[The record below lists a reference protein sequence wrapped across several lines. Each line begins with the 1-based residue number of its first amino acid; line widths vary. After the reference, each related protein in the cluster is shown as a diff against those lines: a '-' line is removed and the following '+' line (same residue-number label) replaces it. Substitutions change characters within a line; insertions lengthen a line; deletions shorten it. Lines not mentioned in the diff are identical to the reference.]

1 MEVLYR
7 KWRPQTLA
15 DVVGQEHVTRTLLNA
30 LKSDKVAHAYLFCGP
45 RGTGKTS
52 TGRILAKAL
61 NCSQGGAGEPCNA
74 CILCKEITGGHAMDV
89 VEIDAASNR
98 GIDEIRELRERVRF
112 APGTAKCKF
121 YIIDEV
127 HMLTEPAANALLK
140 TLEEPPPHVRFVLAT
155 TEPHKVP
162 VTILSRCQ
170 RFDFRRISQDATM
183 KRLKEIGKGE
193 GIKIDDASLKLIA
206 RSATGSLRDAINLLE
221 QLTAYYG
228 NDVSLPQVQAML
240 GITGDVRARELVN
253 HIVNNDIPAGLHTIN
268 SVTQDGVDL
277 RQFAR
282 ELVEYLRELLLV
294 KAGAAEAVDVSKDA
308 IAELKQLADK
318 ASMAQLSQAVRRFR
332 EVEMGFDGFSPLPL
346 ELALVECAMPS
357 DRSALLEKLE
367 KATGP
372 AGAKPASAAAPTAA
386 KPTTVTVPTPAKPTA
401 TAKVETEQE
410 PTAIAPATPKRTD
423 MASKEKKAEGAT
435 AETSATAKAEKASEP
450 AATVPATPVKTAK
463 VAKDEKAIEPTV
475 SATPTPERA
484 AKAITDEKAES
495 AAPPTPAEPA
505 PAAKDKSLEDLR
517 RRWKEVVN
525 ATKGMGSRGNLDALL
540 RSACEPIEVTSDTL
554 VLGFYYD
561 FHKEKIEDPK
571 YRTMVEAKVLE
582 VFGRPYKIRCVITE
596 KKDKKAKGHL
606 VDKALQMGA
615 TLIEEE

>member
-15 DVVGQEHVTRTLLNA
+15 DVVGQEHVTHTLLNA

-89 VEIDAASNR
+89 MEIDAASNR

-183 KRLKEIGKGE
+183 KRLQVIDKGE

-228 NDVSLPQVQAML
+228 NDISLPQVQAML
-240 GITGDVRARELVN
+240 GITGDVRARELVK
-253 HIVNNDIPAGLHTIN
+253 HIVNNDIPAGLRTIN
-268 SVTQDGVDL
+268 GVTQDGVDL

-294 KAGAAEAVDVSKDA
+294 KAGAAEAVDVPKDA
-308 IAELKQLADK
+308 IAELKQLAEK
-318 ASMAQLSQAVRRFR
+318 SSMAQLSQAVRRFR

-372 AGAKPASAAAPTAA
+372 VQAKPASATVPTAA
-386 KPTTVTVPTPAKPTA
+386 KPAAAKKSETA
-401 TAKVETEQE
+401 QE
-410 PTAIAPATPKRTD
+410 PTATAPATPKRT
-423 MASKEKKAEGAT
+423 AKVAKE
-435 AETSATAKAEKASEP
+435 EKAKEP
-450 AATVPATPVKTAK
+450 VATVPATPEKAAK
-463 VAKDEKAIEPTV
+463 VAADEKP
-475 SATPTPERA
+475 
-484 AKAITDEKAES
+484 ES

-505 PAAKDKSLEDLR
+505 AAAADMSLEDIR
-517 RRWKEVVN
+517 CRWKEVVD

-540 RSACEPIEVTSDTL
+540 RSACEPVEVTGDTL
-554 VLGFYYD
+554 VLGFYWD

-571 YRTMVEAKVLE
+571 YRTMVEAKVAE
-582 VFGRPYKIRCVITE
+582 IFGKPYKIRCRMTQSKPPHKSKE
-596 KKDKKAKGHL
+596 KGHM